1 MILNSGTL
9 TRDSTES
16 SIVDFCGA
24 SNATF
29 VMNGGKITG
38 NAFEGALRLVNNCT
52 FTMTGGEITGVQT
65 RDPYNFRGVINMAG
79 STIDAPMTNSAVAT
93 AIYTL
98 TTPTTP
104 SSSDDSGYDDD
115 RGGSS
120 SGGGSN
126 TSGGTTD
133 NNNTSGGNS
142 NSTGNGTVEGTITET
157 VTDASG
163 NVTETTVTE
172 SVGTVETATDGT
184 KTTTTTNTAVTT
196 NAATGEQTTVVT
208 TETAVEAANGSTG
221 TVTADANGNTVSA
234 EATIS
239 TQAIAEAATKNE
251 AVTLPVE
258 VKATSSREDAAPVAV
273 TFPEGSDKVTV
284 EIPAENLTPG
294 TVAVIVK
301 ADGTEEIVKTSTNGE
316 NGVVLTLD
324 SSATIKL
331 VDNTKSFGDV
341 TGNEW
346 FADNV
351 AWSTSREI
359 MNGIKNP
366 DGSVI
371 LDAQGIATRAQVS
384 AIAQRFCEKVAR

>member
-104 SSSDDSGYDDD
+104 SSSDDDSGYDDD

-126 TSGGTTD
+126 TSGG
-133 NNNTSGGNS
+133 NS
-142 NSTGNGTVEGTITET
+142 NSTDNGTVEGTKTET

-208 TETAVEAANGSTG
+208 TETAIETANGSTG

-273 TFPEGSDKVTV
+273 TIPEGSESVTV
-284 EIPAENLTPG
+284 EIPVENLTPG

-301 ADGTEEIVKTSTNGE
+301 ADGTEEIVKTSTTGE

-371 LDAQGIATRAQVS
+371 LDAQGIATRAGLCHRTE
-384 AIAQRFCEKVAR
+384 ILRKGCKVT